1 MISTFNLAKLKLLL
15 KDFYDMTRIRITVFD
30 DSFHELAAYPAE
42 IAPFCQIVRSDADAA
57 ARCRLCDTHACEI
70 ALKRRT
76 LYTYRCHAG
85 LTESITPI
93 ILGNIVIG
101 YLFFGHVFSYASHE
115 EGWEQIRELC
125 KGYHIDTL
133 KLEAA
138 CMEQSLIPEN
148 YISSASHIMQA
159 VASYLCMERMVSL
172 RQQELPVQI
181 DEYIQAHFTEK
192 LDAVQLARQFGIG
205 KTQLYEIAEQNYGVG
220 IAAHIRN
227 LRIEKARQLL
237 SEQPGLSL
245 AEIASACGFN
255 DYNYFITVFKR
266 VTGVSPKAYANSI
279 VRAET

>member
-1 MISTFNLAKLKLLL
+1 
-15 KDFYDMTRIRITVFD
+15 
-30 DSFHELAAYPAE
+30 
-42 IAPFCQIVRSDADAA
+42 
-57 ARCRLCDTHACEI
+57 
-70 ALKRRT
+70 
-76 LYTYRCHAG
+76 
-85 LTESITPI
+85 
-93 ILGNIVIG
+93 
-101 YLFFGHVFSYASHE
+101 
-115 EGWEQIRELC
+115 
-125 KGYHIDTL
+125 
-133 KLEAA
+133 
-138 CMEQSLIPEN
+138 MEQSLIPEN

-192 LDAVQLARQFGIG
+192 LDAAQLARQFGIG

-266 VTGVSPKAYANSI
+266 VTGESPKAYANSI